1 MMYLAAC
8 YVLVLVQEYVQY
20 WYIYLLLSL
29 PPRLFQMYN
38 NTVTLTVD
46 DDEPTRNIWI
56 VRTKLILES
65 YPNQFETEYIAGP
78 QLMLLADEHGCIPFN
93 MLERYY
99 PKLDTLYVQYLDL
112 NPIDIG
118 SDSTITRS
126 SIDGQAIKV
135 VTKII
140 DIKKRLD
147 IRAGQKCKFG
157 RIQL

>member
-8 YVLVLVQEYVQY
+8 YVLVLVQEWMQY

-29 PPRLFQMYN
+29 PPRLFQLHN
-38 NTVTLTVD
+38 SPVSFTVD
-46 DDEPTRNIWI
+46 EDEPNRSIWI
-56 VRTKLILES
+56 VRTKLILKT
-65 YPNQFETEYIAGP
+65 YPNQFEAEYIAGH
-78 QLMLLADEHGCIPFN
+78 QLMLLSDDHGCISFN
-93 MLERYY
+93 TLERYY
-99 PKLDTLYVQYLDL
+99 PNLDTLYVQYLDL
-112 NPIDIG
+112 NPNEVG
-118 SDSTITRS
+118 SDHS

-147 IRAGQKCKFG
+147 IRAGNKCKFG